1 MKNLIVFSV
10 ILCLC
15 SFLQAQV
22 KVISN
27 GNVGIGIT
35 GDPSSLLG
43 VGHVG
48 STAVKTFVY
57 NTTTTGGPRAI
68 HGYIKPGS
76 PTFSY
81 GVYGSVQDTLGGNKR
96 CGVYGI
102 AYRSS
107 PQTTTRNFGV
117 LGYAGNADDGFNYG
131 VYGQIAGENAGAA
144 IFAATPG
151 YGDSELDTIYAGYFH
166 GDVHIT
172 GNLKVDGEF
181 DDSDISLKKDIRNIE
196 GGVISKLQQL
206 QAIKYKLRHP
216 SEIEGAQYSDT
227 LNIKADINSE
237 KYTKDRIG
245 LIAQELQLAFPEV
258 VKRFSDGYLRINY
271 NQLIPIL
278 VEAIK
283 EQQTMIEDLKYEIS
297 ELKSES

>member
-131 VYGQIAGENAGAA
+131 VYGQIAGENNGAA
-144 IFAATPG
+144 IFGATPG
-151 YGDSELDTIYAGYFH
+151 YGDCDVGDVWAGYFN
-166 GDVHIT
+166 G
-172 GNLKVDGEF
+172 KVYIDESLTV
-181 DDSDISLKKDIRNIE
+181 DETNYYSDINLKKDIRNLESGYFKITA
-196 GGVISKLQQL
+196 ITCSK
-206 QAIKYKLRHP
+206 I
-216 SEIEGAQYSDT
+216 
-227 LNIKADINSE
+227 
-237 KYTKDRIG
+237 
-245 LIAQELQLAFPEV
+245 
-258 VKRFSDGYLRINY
+258 
-271 NQLIPIL
+271 
-278 VEAIK
+278 
-283 EQQTMIEDLKYEIS
+283 QT
-297 ELKSES
+297 